1 VVAGEAIMTAG
12 INEPANL
19 ADTGEPASLADTGE
33 PASLAD
39 TGEPASLAD
48 IALRR
53 ARRSADAPFVL
64 TLGDPDPSVIVTR
77 TYGQMAARGA
87 RLAEVLADLGV
98 SPGEAVGCYL
108 GNSPS
113 WVVASLGVWWHRCM
127 VAAVGTLLPSSEAD
141 RLFQLAGVKTVVS
154 FADAPRLPDSY
165 RVVAIDSEGI
175 LEGEA
180 DPGATRWQTTDLA
193 LPDPDDV
200 ALAIFTSGTT
210 GRPKGITHTHRDV
223 LVASRRVAANYARNA
238 DYRPDPAPP
247 HLPPGVIFNP
257 FGHMAGYNR
266 LGFRLWIGRPS
277 LVVPR
282 FTVPAV
288 RALLASFPMDTMQL
302 TPTMIHMLATTDEP
316 LDLSSVK
323 YVTSGT
329 APLPIAT
336 RERFEQR
343 YGVPVMQAYGM
354 SETGGVATERY
365 DDVVAGRRGP
375 GSVGRIADGVEV
387 RIRRLDDD
395 RPEGEGEILVRSD
408 EVTDAFIGGD
418 PVPVDDEGFFAT
430 GDIGRLTDGI
440 LYITGR
446 VQEKIIVGGFN
457 VYPAEVEDVAR
468 RSALVR
474 DVVVVSVPDD
484 RLGELPVAGVVWAGE
499 PDEAALLAEM
509 RGELAHYKVPR
520 AVFPLDAV
528 PLTAREKVDRR
539 RAAELAR
546 AALGGDR

>member
-1 VVAGEAIMTAG
+1 MKADGA
-12 INEPANL
+12 EP
-19 ADTGEPASLADTGE
+19 T
-33 PASLAD
+33 
-39 TGEPASLAD
+39 SLAD

-64 TLGDPDPSVIVTR
+64 TLGDTDPSAIRTR
-77 TYGQMAARGA
+77 TYGQMAARAA
-87 RLAEVLADLGV
+87 RLAEQLADLGV

-127 VAAVGTLLPSSEAD
+127 VAAVGTLLPPIEAD

-154 FADAPRLPDSY
+154 FADAPALPDSY
-165 RVVAIDSEGI
+165 RVVGIDAEGI

-180 DPGATRWQTTDLA
+180 DPGDAGWEEADLV

-210 GRPKGITHTHRDV
+210 GRAKGITHTHGDV
-223 LVASRRVAANYARNA
+223 VAASRRVAANYARNR
-238 DYRPDPAPP
+238 DYRPDPAPA

-302 TPTMIHMLATTDEP
+302 TPTMIHMLATTEEP
-316 LDLSSVK
+316 LDLSGVK

-329 APLPIAT
+329 APLSTAT
-336 RERFEQR
+336 REMFEQR

-354 SETGGVATERY
+354 TETGGVSTERY

-375 GSVGRIADGVEV
+375 GSVGRIADGVDV

-395 RPEGEGEILVRSD
+395 RPDGEGEILVRSD
-408 EVTDAFIGGD
+408 EVTQAFIGGE
-418 PVPVDDEGFFAT
+418 PVPVDADGFFAT
-430 GDIGRLTDGI
+430 GDIGRIDDGI

-468 RSALVR
+468 RSSLVR
-474 DVVVVSVPDD
+474 DVVIVSMPDD
-484 RLGELPVAGVVWAGE
+484 RLGEIPVAGVVWAGE
-499 PDEAALLAEM
+499 PDDAALLAEM
-509 RGELAHYKVPR
+509 RDSLAHYKVPR
-520 AVFPLDAV
+520 AVFTLDAV
-528 PLTAREKVDRR
+528 PLTPREKVDRR
-539 RAAELAR
+539 RAGELAR
-546 AALGGDR
+546 DALGGAR